1 MIESVGMALKK
12 KHIIYLKLM
21 CTKSKCEPAN
31 DAMRNFI
38 TARGKDSGNQNPF
51 ESKHRNHQQ
60 SQRVCIKCIKQFLF
74 SLNLCIHP

>member
-38 TARGKDSGNQNPF
+38 TARGKDSGNQNPLKVNI
-51 ESKHRNHQQ
+51 EIIN
-60 SQRVCIKCIKQFLF
+60 RV
-74 SLNLCIHP
+74 SEYV